1 MNATAELEIMPQPEK
16 AASTQARN
24 QVSKSKPGP
33 KPKKAEE
40 TVRYFLAKEG
50 SSADKPELGEELT
63 SASEALIRAFRSKD
77 SLFFTVTAYRAEA
90 ETKGGSPTIVK
101 RPAHK

>member
-1 MNATAELEIMPQPEK
+1 MNGTAELEIMPQPTK
-16 AASTQARN
+16 AANTQARN
-24 QVSKSKPGP
+24 DVSKTKPGP

-50 SSADKPELGEELT
+50 SSADKPELGEEI
-63 SASEALIRAFRSKD
+63 ASEGEALIRAFRSKD

-90 ETKGGSPTIVK
+90 ETKGGNPTIVK
-101 RPAHK
+101 RPARK

>member
-1 MNATAELEIMPQPEK
+1 MNATAVEIIPHAKP
-16 AASTQARN
+16 STVPAQGEG
-24 QVSKSKPGP
+24 SKSKPGP

-40 TVRYFLAKEG
+40 TARYFLAKEG
-50 SSADKPELGEELT
+50 STAEKPELGEEIA
-63 SASEALIRAFRSKD
+63 SESEALIRAFRAKD

-90 ETKGGSPTIVK
+90 DTKKGGSPTIVK